1 MSNMTKAIA
10 VLGVVAGLGVAALPL
25 SSYAA
30 EVVWDAEGAAD
41 DSVTNMGGTGSSA
54 WVSTDTTINLEIR
67 DKLSIATTVGSAT
80 LTADNANGDADK
92 NIWAANP
99 INVTVITKN
108 AGGYKL
114 TIAGTAGSGENN
126 ATVKNALTNETGD
139 MIEAGTLGDADT
151 KSTWGIKVAAG
162 SGEGIVGGTIAD
174 SLKNWTLVP
183 AANPAEGEN
192 NQGGLT
198 IMSSNKATVEA
209 GETAAVTFG
218 AKIVD
223 GQAAGSYK
231 GRVTFTATNQA
242 KVAAP

>member
-54 WVSTDTTINLEIR
+54 WVSR

-242 KVAAP
+242 KVVAP